1 VSITE
6 STIKK
11 SPLLADLL
19 AVSHIYNGVASAGG
33 AAIGYLATAWY
44 FQIPVQV
51 MAVLAA
57 AGATLLV
64 SNAGFIVNDIF
75 DLPIDRINRPDR
87 PLAAGRISVQAAWI
101 LYAVYN
107 AGGILLALSIN
118 TAIGFISLITALGLF
133 LYSFDLKKRFLI
145 GHLVVATFGSLLL
158 PFGGLAAGRSLLFL
172 TFPVTF
178 CAFFAR
184 EVLKT
189 VPDAEGDRAHGVVNI
204 TTHYGES
211 LALRLAQV
219 MFALCALTLPLL
231 RLFWELNNWFLVAVI
246 IIIWPV
252 TLFLL
257 VQLSQPD
264 HKQVITVLR
273 VSKLLFLLVALAILI
288 GSFR

>member
-1 VSITE
+1 VQ
-6 STIKK
+6 
-11 SPLLADLL
+11 
-19 AVSHIYNGVASAGG
+19 
-33 AAIGYLATAWY
+33 ATA
-44 FQIPVQV
+44 
-51 MAVLAA
+51 MLAA
-57 AGATLLV
+57 AVATLFV
-64 SNAGFIVNDIF
+64 SNAGFIINDIY

-87 PLAAGRISVQAAWI
+87 PLAAGRVSVQSAWI

-107 AGGILLALSIN
+107 ALGVLLAWSVN
-118 TAIGFISLITALGLF
+118 TALGLISLITAIGLF
-133 LYSFDLKKRFLI
+133 LYSFDLKKRFVI
-145 GHLVVATFGSLLL
+145 GHIFVAAFGGLLL
-158 PFGGLAAGRSLLFL
+158 PFGGLAAGQPLLLL

-204 TTHYGES
+204 TTRYGEHI
-211 LALRLAQV
+211 ALRLTQV
-219 MFALCALTLPLL
+219 MFALCALTLPLM

-246 IIIWPV
+246 IVIWPV

-264 HKQVITVLR
+264 HKRVVTVLR
-273 VSKLLFLLVALAILI
+273 ISKLLFLLVSLAILI